1 MKSYFD
7 FMWSVPHLPGR
18 LVTQFTNTCALAV
31 TVDYRHLFE
40 IQEAVGCSRKWLI
53 QVWCCHFMLAS
64 EVWLGI
70 YISAL
75 RADWSTRR
83 HNERKHQHTGPC
95 IHRCG
100 QRQLSTSVICEGFWM
115 LLTISN
121 EKIDAPQANSEVTQE
136 DGQLN
141 THTDTD
147 KNGAATHTHP
157 TTCTLWADAET
168 AAWRI
173 AGYTLPFSCTLTHGQ
188 MCPLRAIIRILF
200 HQSHFN
206 TCNH

>member
-1 MKSYFD
+1 MNSYFD

-40 IQEAVGCSRKWLI
+40 IQEAVCCSRKWPI

-64 EVWLGI
+64 EGWLGI

-83 HNERKHQHTGPC
+83 PNERKHQHTGPC
-95 IHRCG
+95 IDRCG
-100 QRQLSTSVICEGFWM
+100 QRHLSTSVICEGFWM

-141 THTDTD
+141 TQTQT
-147 KNGAATHTHP
+147 KM
-157 TTCTLWADAET
+157 
-168 AAWRI
+168 
-173 AGYTLPFSCTLTHGQ
+173 GQ
-188 MCPLRAIIRILF
+188 PHIHIPPHAHCGQTQKQQPGG
-200 HQSHFN
+200 
-206 TCNH
+206 